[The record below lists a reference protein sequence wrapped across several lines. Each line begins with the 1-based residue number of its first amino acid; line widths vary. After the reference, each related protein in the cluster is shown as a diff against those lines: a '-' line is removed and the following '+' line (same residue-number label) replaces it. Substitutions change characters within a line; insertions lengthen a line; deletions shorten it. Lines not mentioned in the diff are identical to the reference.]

1 MKTVLSK
8 FGIYL
13 LNLIAALWIGLLTE
27 FVVSLVF
34 HLIVSEASLLQTRLV
49 NAVALTV
56 GSLLW
61 LFFSSQKIGYEQK
74 EFRNDTVFIPAALM
88 FALQAI
94 IAYPMRF
101 AFYVTGPV
109 DYFIQAIHWGDREYN
124 WQDWSEAPLSL
135 YYGLLVAFDLLCLIA
150 ILTGEGAG
158 AKKRQKDRAKT
169 MAESVKQDIPEVPI
183 YQNNQRNFAD
193 HDPFRNW
200 RNATLSNA
208 ARRLEAEE
216 KEAEKEA
223 EKAAPPTEAEAPAPS
238 PAKRTAMRPS
248 EIVARGRL
256 PKSPRPQIP
265 PECADLR
272 KMVNRRLI
280 PARVVAILSGIAFV
294 TLEGYSLWRFH
305 DNPTRM
311 FGATILFGLAAM
323 APAAAFKVWER
334 LADRSF
340 EGTVLE
346 MEYQTKTKIG
356 LDRRAY
362 RYTVAK
368 MRIREDGGREFSYDY
383 LVKGTTPFGV
393 GSRIRHYACTDFMYL
408 LDDGAPIVCV
418 NCGNHY
424 SDTPEVHSDEDALYG
439 FDHLE
444 PGAHIPDRCGYCGK
458 SMIKRPMKKDEEE

>member
-1 MKTVLSK
+1 MKSVLSK
-8 FGIYL
+8 SGIYL

-169 MAESVKQDIPEVPI
+169 MAESAKQDIPEVPI
-183 YQNNQRNFAD
+183 YQNSAAS
-193 HDPFRNW
+193 PIPIPSATGAMLPSPMPPAAW
-200 RNATLSNA
+200 RQMRRRRR
-208 ARRLEAEE
+208 RRLPPPRE
-216 KEAEKEA
+216 KQPQ
-223 EKAAPPTEAEAPAPS
+223 PPPF
-238 PAKRTAMRPS
+238 
-248 EIVARGRL
+248 
-256 PKSPRPQIP
+256 PR
-265 PECADLR
+265 
-272 KMVNRRLI
+272 
-280 PARVVAILSGIAFV
+280 
-294 TLEGYSLWRFH
+294 
-305 DNPTRM
+305 
-311 FGATILFGLAAM
+311 
-323 APAAAFKVWER
+323 
-334 LADRSF
+334 
-340 EGTVLE
+340 
-346 MEYQTKTKIG
+346 
-356 LDRRAY
+356 
-362 RYTVAK
+362 
-368 MRIREDGGREFSYDY
+368 
-383 LVKGTTPFGV
+383 
-393 GSRIRHYACTDFMYL
+393 
-408 LDDGAPIVCV
+408 
-418 NCGNHY
+418 
-424 SDTPEVHSDEDALYG
+424 
-439 FDHLE
+439 
-444 PGAHIPDRCGYCGK
+444 
-458 SMIKRPMKKDEEE
+458 

>member
-1 MKTVLSK
+1 MKSVLSK

-61 LFFSSQKIGYEQK
+61 LFFSSKKIGYEQK
-74 EFRNDTVFIPAALM
+74 EFRTETVLIPAALM

-109 DYFIQAIHWGDREYN
+109 DYFTQAIHWGEREYN

-150 ILTGEGAG
+150 ILAGEGAG
-158 AKKRQKDRAKT
+158 AKKRQADRAQ
-169 MAESVKQDIPEVPI
+169 MLSESAGQDIPIVPI
-183 YQNNQRNFAD
+183 YQSGERTTLSP
-193 HDPFRNW
+193 DPPEQVPI
-200 RNATLSNA
+200 SNA
-208 ARRLEAEE
+208 ALRLDALVADIPTSTDGSAEE
-216 KEAEKEA
+216 D
-223 EKAAPPTEAEAPAPS
+223 APS
-238 PAKRTAMRPS
+238 PITAAQTERTPSTSHLQPS
-248 EIVARGRL
+248 ERRRRPA
-256 PKSPRPQIP
+256 PSPRPQIP

-280 PARVVAILSGIAFV
+280 PAKVVAIFSGIAFV
-294 TLEGYSLWRFH
+294 ALEGYSLWRFH
-305 DNPTRM
+305 DTPSRM

-340 EGTVLE
+340 EGVVLD
-346 MEYQTKTKIG
+346 MEFQTRTKIG

-393 GSRIRHYACTDFMYL
+393 SSRIRHYACTDYMYL
-408 LDDGAPIVCV
+408 LDKGSPIVCV

-424 SDTPEVHSDEDALYG
+424 SATPEVHSDEDALYG
-439 FDHLE
+439 FDHLA

-458 SMIKRPMKKDEEE
+458 SMIRRPMEKEE